1 LGWRLGAGE
10 RKKEKGREKGKKK
23 KERKMEFLKIKID
36 GRKIEK

>member
-10 RKKEKGREKGKKK
+10 RKKERGREK
-23 KERKMEFLKIKID
+23 RKMEFLKIKID